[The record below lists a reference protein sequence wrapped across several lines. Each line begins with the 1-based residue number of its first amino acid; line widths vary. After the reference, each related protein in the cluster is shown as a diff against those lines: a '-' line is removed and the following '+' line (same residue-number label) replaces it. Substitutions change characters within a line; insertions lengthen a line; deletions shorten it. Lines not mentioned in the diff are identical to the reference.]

1 MKMIDSEPVHLPI
14 ENPNIEDKHMFT
26 GTIATSKK
34 SVALLLLTFLFC
46 ACSSHIRRGDPL
58 ADLAR
63 TRITWKEFG
72 RSVEGNPIYGYET
85 GSGERTVLVLGGTHG
100 DEEVGAQVV
109 VRLAE
114 EFSHMNPGEIPVRVL
129 FVPVLNP
136 DGTKHNTR
144 TNARGVDVNRN
155 FPTKNWTENSARARY
170 NPGPSPASEPE
181 TKLVINILEQY
192 KPSLIISIHSALHMI
207 NYDGPAEE
215 VAMRMARHNG
225 YKVSSDI
232 GYPTPGSFGTYAG
245 VERNIPVITL
255 ELPAVQIDEAWKQ
268 NREALLEAILR

>member
-1 MKMIDSEPVHLPI
+1 MPL
-14 ENPNIEDKHMFT
+14 
-26 GTIATSKK
+26 GTLSVSKK
-34 SVALLLLTFLFC
+34 IVVLFLMSCLLG
-46 ACSSHIRRGDPL
+46 ACSSHVRRGDPL
-58 ADLAR
+58 ADLAK
-63 TRITWKEFG
+63 TQISWKEFG
-72 RSVEGNPIYGYET
+72 RSVEGTPIYGYEI
-85 GSGERTVLVLGGTHG
+85 GSGERTVFVLGGTHG

-114 EFSHMNPGEIPVRVL
+114 EFSRMNPAEIPVRVL

-136 DGTKHNTR
+136 DGTKRNTR

-155 FPTKNWTENSARARY
+155 FPTKNWTEKSERTRY

-181 TKLVINILEQY
+181 TRVVIDILERY

-215 VAMRMARHNG
+215 VATRMSRHNG

-255 ELPAVQIDEAWKQ
+255 ELPAVQIEEAWKQ
-268 NREALLEAILR
+268 NREALLEAIMR